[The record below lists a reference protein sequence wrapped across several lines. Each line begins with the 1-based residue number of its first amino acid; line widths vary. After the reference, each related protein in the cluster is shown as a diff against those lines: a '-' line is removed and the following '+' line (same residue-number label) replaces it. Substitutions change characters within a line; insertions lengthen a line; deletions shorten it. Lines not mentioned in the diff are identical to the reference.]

1 MRVNPKRVHRAM
13 REEDRPSPS
22 TAIRY
27 GVSFRPRQSASDDF
41 RAALGTLGMMASMS
55 RKGHCSDNAVSAS
68 FLATLKTEAAT
79 EP

>member
-1 MRVNPKRVHRAM
+1 
-13 REEDRPSPS
+13 
-22 TAIRY
+22 
-27 GVSFRPRQSASDDF
+27 
-41 RAALGTLGMMASMS
+41 MMASMS